1 MIRRPP
7 RSTLFPYTTLFRS
20 LQRARRGIEGD
31 GGRGVEVVTS
41 ALIPEPG
48 RSVPGA
54 PVGQAEIGVIG
65 AGQPGGRAPAL
76 PGVAR
81 PGVVARLAGAGDRV
95 GLPRGLAGLS
105 VEGLDEAPD
114 AELTARH
121 AHHDLA
127 LRHERGER
135 HVIARVVVLDLLLP
149 GDLARLRVEGD
160 EEAVQARQV
169 HLVAVQR
176 DPPARVVESLA

>member
-20 LQRARRGIEGD
+20 
-31 GGRGVEVVTS
+31 
-41 ALIPEPG
+41 
-48 RSVPGA
+48 
-54 PVGQAEIGVIG
+54 AEIGVIG
-65 AGQPGGRAPAL
+65 AGQPDGRAPAL

-176 DPPARVVESLA
+176 DPPARVGESLEVLGQVPLVCPEELPRLRIQRDDL